1 MSANEELIRNTAMNK
16 QEQNYFADLRTPAKN
31 EQLHDQDL
39 FRHQVMERI
48 IESRQLQAEPKRYR
62 RVIDWDKVASAGFGL
77 FIICLFILWVFI
89 GR

>member
-1 MSANEELIRNTAMNK
+1 MSN
-16 QEQNYFADLRTPAKN
+16 QEKNFFADLRQPKMG

-48 IESRQLQAEPKRYR
+48 IQSRQLEAEPKRYR
-62 RVIDWDKVASAGFGL
+62 RVTDWDKVASAGFGV
-77 FIICLFILWVFI
+77 FIIALFVLWVFI

>member
-1 MSANEELIRNTAMNK
+1 MNK

-31 EQLHDQDL
+31 ENLHDQDL

-48 IESRQLQAEPKRYR
+48 IQSRQLQAEPKKYR
-62 RVIDWDKVASAGFGL
+62 RVIDWDKVASAGFGV